1 MNPYS
6 NPDLILEKND
16 NKSGIVG
23 WKSPSNIALIKY
35 WGKYGRQLPLNPS
48 ISFTLSQAYTQTTIE
63 YKQKKRASKKL
74 DIDFYFEGK
83 LKPEFARRINL
94 YFKGLLDIF
103 PFLSQLKLEI
113 RSDNSFPHS
122 SGIASSASSMSS
134 LALSLCSIERK
145 LFGTELSEEEF
156 YRKASYIAR
165 LGSGSACRSV
175 YPKTALW
182 GKIDG
187 IDDSS
192 DYYAIPVQRYMHE
205 NFRKFHDD
213 ILIVSNRAKSKSSSD
228 GHTIMS
234 EHKFRDGRILQANK
248 RLHFFLRAFQTG
260 DYEKFGEIVENEA
273 LTLHG
278 LMMSS
283 DPAYIL
289 MEPNTLI
296 LIKKIINFRKNTKIP
311 VFYSLDAG
319 PNIHVLYPDAVAP
332 KVQSFIDSELV
343 KYCKGGDYI
352 KDYLGSG
359 PKELDF

>member
-1 MNPYS
+1 MNLYN
-6 NPDLILEKND
+6 NPELTLEKNA
-16 NKSGIVG
+16 NKNGIVG

-63 YKQKKRASKKL
+63 YKQKKKANKNL

-83 LKPEFARRINL
+83 LKPEFARRINI

-113 RSDNSFPHS
+113 KSDNSFPHS

-134 LALSLCSIERK
+134 LALCLCSIERK
-145 LFGTELSEEEF
+145 LFDTDLSDDEF
-156 YRKASYIAR
+156 YRKASYVAR
-165 LGSGSACRSV
+165 LGSGSACRSI

-187 IDDSS
+187 IKDSS
-192 DYYAIPVQRYMHE
+192 DYYAIPVRQYMHD

-213 ILIVSNRAKSKSSSD
+213 ILIVSRKAKSKSSSD
-228 GHTIMS
+228 GHAIMS
-234 EHKFRDGRILQANK
+234 EHKFKDGRILQANK
-248 RLHFFLRAFQTG
+248 RLHFMIKALKAG
-260 DYEKFGEIVENEA
+260 DLDKFGEIVENEA

-289 MEPNTLI
+289 MEPKTLE
-296 LIKKIINFRKNTKIP
+296 LIKKIKNYRKNTKIP
-311 VFYSLDAG
+311 VFFSLDAG
-319 PNIHVLYPDAVAP
+319 PNVHVLYPDSVAA
-332 KVQSFIDSELV
+332 KVQNFIDHELV
-343 KYCKGGDYI
+343 KHCKGGEYI